1 MSQSSRSDGI
11 RAHIRSNVVGYV
23 ALFIVLAGGTA
34 GALPGKNKVDSGD
47 IKNGQVKSSDIG
59 PDAVGSAAV
68 GADALGG
75 ADIDESSL
83 DLPASPSSLPPSGAA
98 GGDLS
103 GTYPN
108 PTVKESALT
117 AGGDLS
123 GGLDAA
129 QIDPDAVGSPEIASD
144 AVGSPEIAADGVGS
158 SEIAT
163 DGVGSPEIA
172 TDAVGTSEI
181 ATGGVG
187 ASEILLNAV
196 GSSEVV
202 ADAIG
207 DEEITD
213 AQHPIFLS
221 AAELDDAQLN
231 SAGRASSGTQS
242 NWPAVRFDQATDE
255 SATFTTQ
262 LPDGILGL
270 TDLSLV
276 WSGPAA
282 GGVRWATNT
291 IAVTPNSVQGLS
303 APSVVL
309 NDFDVRTILA
319 GGRVDSFVYNSLALP
334 GGALVRITVTRTG
347 NNVLDNLP
355 GDAALLGVLI
365 EPTLPR

>member
-1 MSQSSRSDGI
+1 MSQSSSSDGI

-23 ALFIVLAGGTA
+23 ALFAVLASGTA

-68 GADALGG
+68 GPDALGG

-83 DLPASPSSLPPSGAA
+83 DLPASPTSLPPSGSA

-103 GTYPN
+103 GSYPN
-108 PTVKESALT
+108 PAVKESALT
-117 AGGDLS
+117 AGGDL
-123 GGLDAA
+123 GGALDAA
-129 QIDPDAVGSPEIASD
+129 QIDADAVSSPEIA
-144 AVGSPEIAADGVGS
+144 VDGVGS
-158 SEIAT
+158 SEIVA

-196 GSSEVV
+196 GSSEV
-202 ADAIG
+202 ATDAIG
-207 DEEITD
+207 DDEIAD
-213 AQHPIFLS
+213 AEHPIFLS
-221 AAELDDAQLN
+221 AAELDDSQLN
-231 SAGRASSGTQS
+231 SAGRASSGTQI
-242 NWPAVRFDQATDE
+242 NWPAVLFDQATDE

-262 LPDGILGL
+262 LPAGIVGL

-282 GGVRWATNT
+282 GAVRWATNT
-291 IAVTPNSVQGLS
+291 IAVTPNTVQLLS
-303 APSVVL
+303 APAIIS
-309 NDFDVRTILA
+309 NDADVRSITA
-319 GGRVDSFVYNSLALP
+319 AGRVDSFVYDGLALSD
-334 GGALVRITVTRTG
+334 GALVRITVTRDAD
-347 NNVLDNLP
+347 NALDTLA

>member
-1 MSQSSRSDGI
+1 MGDNGDSGGI

-23 ALFIVLAGGTA
+23 ALFAVLATGTA

-47 IKNGQVKSSDIG
+47 IKNGQVKSLDIG

-83 DLPASPSSLPPSGAA
+83 DLPASPTSLPPSGSA

-103 GTYPN
+103 GSYPN
-108 PTVKESALT
+108 PAVKESALT

-123 GGLDAA
+123 GALDAA
-129 QIDPDAVGSPEIASD
+129 QIDPDAVGSSEIASD

-158 SEIAT
+158 SEIAA
-163 DGVGSPEIA
+163 DGVGSSEIA
-172 TDAVGTSEI
+172 TDAVGLTEI
-181 ATGGVG
+181 ATNGVG
-187 ASEILLNAV
+187 SAEILSNAV
-196 GSSEVV
+196 GSLEVDT
-202 ADAIG
+202 DAI
-207 DEEITD
+207 DDAEITD

-231 SAGRASSGTQS
+231 SAGRAGSGTQT
-242 NWPAVRFDQATDE
+242 NWPAVLFDPATDE
-255 SATFTTQ
+255 SATFTTE
-262 LPDGILGL
+262 LPDDVTGT

-276 WSGPAA
+276 WSGTAA
-282 GGVRWATNT
+282 GDVRWATNT
-291 IAVTPNSVQGLS
+291 IAVIPNSVQALS
-303 APSVVL
+303 APGLVL
-309 NDFDVRTILA
+309 NDADVRSISA
-319 GGRVDSFVYNSLALP
+319 AGRVESSAYNSIAVG
-334 GGALVRITVTRTG
+334 GGALVRITVTRDA
-347 NNVLDNLP
+347 DNAADTLT